1 MSLFSLIRNAIGK
14 SNASDSSGKRH
25 YIFEVPFDEL
35 TDDSVVCTCAQIKY
49 RDIKQEIEF
58 GFTTVDEILEDL
70 EAGDACRKCVNYL
83 NLLIEH
89 AKQEIGMSL

>member
-1 MSLFSLIRNAIGK
+1 MSLFSRIRNAIGK
-14 SNASDSSGKRH
+14 SSESDSGRRRH

-58 GFTTVDEILEDL
+58 GFTTADEILEDL
-70 EAGDACRKCVNYL
+70 EAGDACRKCMNYL
-83 NLLIEH
+83 NRLIDH
-89 AKQEIGMSL
+89 AKQDMGI